1 MKPLIIVWANYLYEY
16 NYNTYYEVM
25 NMTPKELEQRFNE
38 VTKTEVKKWKN
49 IKKYYSTN
57 GLKHTKF

>member
-38 VTKTEVKKWKN
+38 VTKTEVKKWNK
-49 IKKYYSTN
+49 
-57 GLKHTKF
+57 